1 MSKTRV
7 FMLVSEDELELPLC
21 VEDSVELLAR
31 RVGTSKNCISSTM
44 TKTND
49 LVSFLDGD
57 EGQYTKADFNMIRQ
71 ALRKARQARFEH
83 GERG

>member
-44 TKTND
+44 
-49 LVSFLDGD
+49 S
-57 EGQYTKADFNMIRQ
+57 KA
-71 ALRKARQARFEH
+71 RKAKKRCRYVKVQIDDKDE
-83 GERG
+83 